1 MRVTR
6 AWSMALVAAIA
17 ATGVPSET
25 HAEPVAAGGM
35 SLRHETLAALTAGFR
50 APVIRT
56 SAAPD
61 DTIAVRS
68 WADGGLKPLGHR
80 LAAPTDLT
88 PVPEP
93 MVKLEPM
100 LAPQIEHAAYVE
112 PVAERPAFTQAAFE
126 RAPAARE
133 TLHGNPLRAGSS
145 GPVVSNNPLR

>member
-17 ATGVPSET
+17 TAGVPSET
-25 HAEPVAAGGM
+25 HAEPVAAGGTN
-35 SLRHETLAALTAGFR
+35 LRHETLAALTAGFR

-80 LAAPTDLT
+80 LSAPTDLT

-93 MVKLEPM
+93 MVKLEPV
-100 LAPQIEHAAYVE
+100 LAPPIEQATFVE
-112 PVAERPAFTQAAFE
+112 PIAERPSVAQPT
-126 RAPAARE
+126 AARPM
-133 TLHGNPLRAGSS
+133 THGNPLRTGGSGLGAS
-145 GPVVSNNPLR
+145 YNPLR